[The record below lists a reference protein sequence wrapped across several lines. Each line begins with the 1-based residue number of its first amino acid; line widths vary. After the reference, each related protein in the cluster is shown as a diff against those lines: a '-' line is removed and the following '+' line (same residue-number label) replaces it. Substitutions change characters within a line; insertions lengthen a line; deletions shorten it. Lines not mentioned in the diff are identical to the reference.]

1 MSAFF
6 LGRFEA
12 RTAGFSPFGNGD
24 ATDVGNVGRA
34 SLKLNRYD

>member
-6 LGRFEA
+6 LDHFEA

-34 SLKLNRYD
+34 SLRLIR